1 MPMPWYGTALAQG
14 YTATKAAPAASHR
27 RVQGESSMAKPHDT
41 QHQESFQEH
50 PIVMELLA
58 ELQTIAEKERVECR
72 FLRVM
77 DWLSQNDM

>member
-1 MPMPWYGTALAQG
+1 
-14 YTATKAAPAASHR
+14 
-27 RVQGESSMAKPHDT
+27 MAKPHET
-41 QHQESFQEH
+41 QHQASCQEH